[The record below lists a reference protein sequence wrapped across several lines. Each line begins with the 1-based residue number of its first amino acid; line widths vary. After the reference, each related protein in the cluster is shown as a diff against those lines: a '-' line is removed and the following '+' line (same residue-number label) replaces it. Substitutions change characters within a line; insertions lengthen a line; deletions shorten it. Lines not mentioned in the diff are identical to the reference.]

1 MKNNIPQITAE
12 HFIQHD
18 IYQEFLK
25 ENPTMALFYQ
35 GEENPS
41 PEVVEA
47 DVFQIVRMQNRGVSA
62 AAVIQEIKDHFQ
74 GKVSDKDIQA
84 ALQKLMKRGR

>member
-1 MKNNIPQITAE
+1 MANMPRLTAVHFLE
-12 HFIQHD
+12 HER
-18 IYQEFLK
+18 YQEFLK
-25 ENPTMALFYQ
+25 ENPDMALFYQ

-62 AAVIQEIKDHFQ
+62 ATVIQEIKDHFQ
-74 GKVSDKDIQA
+74 GKVSDRDIQA
-84 ALQKLMKRGR
+84 ALQKLMKRGK